1 MRKQDLEK
9 LLPTESEKDNMWFE
23 EWRSRPFKENGE
35 LYNESHKVTFEHA
48 QKILIDYL
56 LSKCDDLTEIEV
68 LAIEE
73 YKTNKL
79 SAVKFLMAENNIGL
93 KKAKDFLDKYTH
105 SPQIIAHSP
114 QLL

>member
-1 MRKQDLEK
+1 MKKQDLKK

-56 LSKCDDLTEIEV
+56 LNKCTNLTESEQ
-68 LAIEE
+68 LAIDE
-73 YKTNKL
+73 YKTNKI
-79 SAVKFLMAENNIGL
+79 SAVKFLMRENNMGL
-93 KKAKDFLDKYTH
+93 KETKDFLDKHSNLSMATH
-105 SPQIIAHSP
+105 EA
-114 QLL
+114 